1 MSDWSRLLIIL
12 GGLLLVLGLGL
23 HFLPRIPWLG
33 RLPGDFVYER
43 PGLKVYF
50 PWVTCLLLSILI
62 SLILSW
68 WRK

>member
-12 GGLLLVLGLGL
+12 GALLIILGLGL

-33 RLPGDFVYER
+33 RLPGDIVYER

-62 SLILSW
+62 SLILSF